1 MSQNGEYKLILIGN
15 AGVGKTS
22 IFRKLSTGQFT
33 ETNISTIGV
42 EKKTFFID
50 ILNKK
55 KQQENVSVILFDT
68 AGQEK
73 FRAITKNYF
82 RGSDG
87 ILLIYDITEKNS
99 FEQVEAWIDS
109 IKESI
114 GKEAESKY
122 IIFLIGNKLDLINQE
137 GSKREVEEQ
146 QALEA
151 CKKFGMI
158 WGKEHSTKEI
168 KFEEITDLFKSFVQ
182 IIYDKVGEKKNKK
195 QTNKKMGDGKQK
207 KGCCETD
214 V

>member
-22 IFRKLSTGQFT
+22 IFRKLSTGEFT
-33 ETNISTIGV
+33 ETNISTIGI

-50 ILNKK
+50 IQNKK
-55 KQQENVSVILFDT
+55 KTKENVSVVLFDT

-73 FRAITKNYF
+73 FRAITKNYY

-87 ILLIYDITEKNS
+87 ILLIYDITDKTS
-99 FEQVEAWIDS
+99 FEQVENWING

-114 GKEAESKY
+114 GKDTDSKY
-122 IIFLIGNKLDLINQE
+122 IIFLIGNKLDLIDEE
-137 GSKREVEEQ
+137 GSQREVTEQ

-151 CKKFGMI
+151 CKKFGMV
-158 WGKEHSTKEI
+158 WGKEHSTKKIGNEELT
-168 KFEEITDLFKSFVQ
+168 KLFESFIQ
-182 IIYDKVGEKKNKK
+182 TIYNKLGEKKNKK
-195 QTNKKMGDGKQK
+195 QKNKKIGDGKQK
-207 KGCCETD
+207 KGCCESD